1 MLQRLAFQQ
10 LHHEEPLAVVLADV
24 EERADVRM
32 VERRCDAR
40 LALEAF
46 DRLRIARQLG
56 RQDFDGGLPAQ
67 PGVLGAINDTHAA
80 APELFDDAVVRKG
93 LADHCRNLYILERRQ
108 PCLRPVLWMWTICQP
123 SARRAKTTVKRF
135 CAKRPMTSVPWSSH
149 VATAMLPNRRVRTSS
164 CCDGGAGRRAL
175 ARIPVTSSSAVRMPS
190 SATRRTSLPTYCR

>member
-10 LHHEEPLAVVLADV
+10 LHYDEPLAVVLADV

-56 RQDFDGGLPAQ
+56 RQDFDGDLPAK
-67 PGVLGAINDTHAA
+67 PAVLGAIDDTHTATA
-80 APELFDDAVVRKG
+80 ELFDDAVVRKG
-93 LADHCRNLYILERRQ
+93 LADHRRKFYLRCGRQ

-135 CAKRPMTSVPWSSH
+135 CEKRPMTSVPSSSQ

-175 ARIPVTSSSAVRMPS
+175 ARMPVTSSSAVRMPF
-190 SATRRTSLPTYCR
+190 SATRRRSPPTYCR